1 MPGISSGGGGSHDT
15 SRDVEVRA
23 TTVRLDGAGGT
34 GGRERERERAVGGST
49 DKEKCVGG
57 GGMCT
62 TC

>member
-34 GGRERERERAVGGST
+34 GGRERERAVGGST

-57 GGMCT
+57 GGGMCT